1 MNARCFLVCLT
12 VIALSGCAS
21 TNEVRSSQR
30 LQLIP
35 DLNQITTVE
44 IGQTMLSRVFVKSK
58 PAILVPTETV
68 DPISK
73 SPIPSGLFALSKEDN
88 TGSYYDSDIKVERSN
103 WEAIP
108 HVLIYKT
115 VERTVTGS
123 SVGTVGVFVPS
134 DPSKPSVGYVASGSI
149 KGSVPIKGIQKT
161 IKEEWSQGSFKRELI
176 YTGIS
181 KNVISILYREFQDD
195 IARPAFSQDL
205 RYDLSEGK
213 LIGYRGSRF
222 EVISATNTGIT
233 YKVLKGI
240 D

>member
-1 MNARCFLVCLT
+1 
-12 VIALSGCAS
+12 
-21 TNEVRSSQR
+21 
-30 LQLIP
+30 
-35 DLNQITTVE
+35 
-44 IGQTMLSRVFVKSK
+44 MLSRVFVKSK

-68 DPISK
+68 DPILK

-103 WEAIP
+103 WEVIP

-123 SVGTVGVFVPS
+123 SVGTIGVFVPN
-134 DPSKPSVGYVASGSI
+134 DPAKPSVGYVGSGSI
-149 KGSVPIKGIQKT
+149 MGSVPINGIQKT
-161 IKEEWSQGSFKRELI
+161 VKEEWSQGSFKRELI